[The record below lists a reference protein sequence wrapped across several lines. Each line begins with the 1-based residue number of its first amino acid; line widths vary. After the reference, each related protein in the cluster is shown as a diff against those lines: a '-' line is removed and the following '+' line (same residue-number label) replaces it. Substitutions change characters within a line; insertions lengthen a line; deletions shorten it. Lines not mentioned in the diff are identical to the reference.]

1 MNGADF
7 VVSNFRAE
15 VYNETADGVSSGTA
29 RGDVRFA

>member
-7 VVSNFRAE
+7 IVSNFRVD
-15 VYNETADGVSSGTA
+15 VYNETADGESSGTV